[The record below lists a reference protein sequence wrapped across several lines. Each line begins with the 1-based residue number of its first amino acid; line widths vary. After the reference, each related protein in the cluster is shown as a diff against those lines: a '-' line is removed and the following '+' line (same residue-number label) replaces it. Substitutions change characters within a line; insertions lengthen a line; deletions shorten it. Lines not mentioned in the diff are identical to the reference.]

1 MNILKKT
8 VACLAAA
15 TVMTSI
21 AVTASADYSLTI
33 GEGKFEENTNTM
45 VVRGIPADL
54 YGSSI
59 SELSITI
66 SFYEGADDKVLD
78 QSIIIAKVKSS
89 NSCKVVKN
97 TGSGI
102 EELETLNI
110 SRVPLV
116 KDESGERYVDFWVE
130 PISADDEYFKTFSGC
145 TKAKIDIEALTTDGV
160 DMSDESY
167 NKTVEIEWLDLA
179 STNEPVS
186 EPASEPV
193 SSEPVSEP
201 TSSEPANEPV
211 SSEPVSETES
221 SEPTTSQPGNV
232 DTGAAGIAAVI
243 GTAVLAAGAVIVT
256 RKKK

>member
-15 TVMTSI
+15 TVMTSL
-21 AVTASADYSLTI
+21 AVTASADYSITI
-33 GEGKFEENTNTM
+33 GEGKFEENANTM
-45 VVRGIPADL
+45 VVRGIPAAL
-54 YGSSI
+54 YSSDI

-116 KDESGERYVDFWVE
+116 KDESGEKYVDFWVE
-130 PISADDEYFKTFSGC
+130 PISADDEYFKTFSGS
-145 TKAKIDIEALTTDGV
+145 TKAKIEIEALTADGV

-179 STNEPVS
+179 TTNDPVS
-186 EPASEPV
+186 EPA
-193 SSEPVSEP
+193 SEPVSEP

-211 SSEPVSETES
+211 SSESVSETES